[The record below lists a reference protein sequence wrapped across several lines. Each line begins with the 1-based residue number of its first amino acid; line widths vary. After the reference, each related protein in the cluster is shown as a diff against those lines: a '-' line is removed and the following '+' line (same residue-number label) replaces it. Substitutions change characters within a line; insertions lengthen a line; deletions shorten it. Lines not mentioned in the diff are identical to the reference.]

1 MQNKLL
7 DLNSSPRI
15 QTWIATFKTGKLE
28 CNASKPDKDFLNDH
42 TIKKFGQ
49 SMLEWHD
56 KVVFW
61 F

>member
-28 CNASKPDKDFLNDH
+28 CNASKPDKDFLTGPYN
-42 TIKKFGQ
+42 
-49 SMLEWHD
+49 
-56 KVVFW
+56 
-61 F
+61 